1 MLPTCQNVGGHA
13 VCGRLQDSGL
23 PGDDLRRVL
32 GPAEREPQAGGV
44 MLGGRRAAEPGT
56 HPGRHPHRL
65 HLTLWQLYHAGGREL
80 PAAGA

>member
-44 MLGGRRAAEPGT
+44 MPGGRRAAEPGT